1 MRSFC
6 FAFAAVVY
14 LSLVGFAESQAQD
27 VIKPK
32 IEVASIKPNKSAS
45 RDSSTNRNRGSL
57 TAINVSVRSLII
69 FGYNI
74 SDLQLVGAPDWVR
87 KDTFDIEAKS
97 DADPNAKPNP
107 RGLLQALLEDRFQ
120 LKVHNE
126 LRELP
131 ALLLTVEKGGLKMPP
146 TRDGPVGAEGL
157 EPGGSSVSEGPT
169 GIEIK
174 GWGLGL
180 PEITRKISPYIGR
193 PIIDKTNLSGAFD
206 FTIKFARLPESTSP
220 PTNTSIE
227 VGPDIFTALR
237 EQLGLR
243 LNAGRGPVEVLV
255 IDSVQKPRPN

>member
-6 FAFAAVVY
+6 FPLTAVVFW
-14 LSLVGFAESQAQD
+14 SLVGLKGSQAQD

-32 IEVASIKPNKSAS
+32 IEVASIKQNKSAS
-45 RDSSTNRNRGSL
+45 RDSSTNTNRGSL
-57 TAINVSVRSLII
+57 TATNVTVRSLIL

-74 SDLQLVGAPDWVR
+74 SDFQLVGAPDWLSR
-87 KDTFDIEAKS
+87 DTFDIQAKS

-120 LKVHNE
+120 LNVHTE
-126 LRELP
+126 SRELP
-131 ALLLTVEKGGLKMPP
+131 ALLLTVEKGGLKMPS
-146 TRDGPVGAEGL
+146 TREGPVGPDGL
-157 EPGGSSVSEGPT
+157 EPGGSSVREGPT

-174 GWGLGL
+174 GRGLGM
-180 PEITRKISPYIGR
+180 PEFTRKISPYAGR
-193 PIIDKTNLSGAFD
+193 LIIDRTNLSGAFD
-206 FTIKFARLPESTSP
+206 FTLRFSRLPESTSP
-220 PTNTSIE
+220 PTNPSSE
-227 VGPDIFTALR
+227 VAPDIFTAFR